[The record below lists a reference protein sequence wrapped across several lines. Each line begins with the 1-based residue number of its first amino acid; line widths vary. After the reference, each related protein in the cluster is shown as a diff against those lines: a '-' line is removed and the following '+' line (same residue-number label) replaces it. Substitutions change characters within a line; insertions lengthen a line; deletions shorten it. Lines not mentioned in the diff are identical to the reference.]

1 MLTPAEKLEKII
13 EQIEAGK
20 TIIFANYLTHTE
32 VSPKTYRSF
41 IKDGLPM
48 FRATEDHL
56 LVNMGKRGFQ
66 SVNGCKV
73 MVR

>member
-1 MLTPAEKLEKII
+1 MTNAEKLEKIV
-13 EQIEAGK
+13 EAIEAGK
-20 TIIFANYLTHTE
+20 TVIFANYLTHTE

-41 IKDGLPM
+41 RDAGLDM
-48 FRATEDHL
+48 FRATENHL
-56 LVNMGKRGFQ
+56 LVNMGKRFE